1 MVLVRS
7 QDLSTLK
14 RVTWGGAIVNVIL
27 SVLKIVVGYILQS
40 QTIVADGIHSL
51 SDLISDAAILVGAR
65 FWSAPP
71 DADHPYGH
79 ARLENL
85 VTAFIGAILC
95 AVAIGIGYDAIGSF
109 MQQEQ
114 EAVLNPGFLGI
125 VVVAGSLVAK
135 EVLYR
140 WTVYH
145 AKRIHS
151 AVLHANAWHHRSDAL
166 SSVPALIA
174 IVLAAINPDWYF
186 IDAIGALVISGMLL
200 VMGGRIL
207 LKAFSELVD
216 KGPSPETCAQLAS
229 LALQVEGVCDA
240 HAIRARQFGSGL
252 IVDLHIEVDPDMS
265 VRLAHGISEE
275 VQKKLVEDGP
285 NIREVIVHIEPKGEG

>member
-1 MVLVRS
+1 MVVVRS

-14 RVTWGGAIVNVIL
+14 RVTWVGAIVNVVL
-27 SVLKIVVGYILQS
+27 SVLKLVVGYLLRS
-40 QTIVADGIHSL
+40 QTMIADGIHSL
-51 SDLISDAAILVGAR
+51 SDLISDVAILVGAR

-85 VTAFIGAILC
+85 VTAFIGALLC
-95 AVAIGIGYDAIGSF
+95 AVAVGIGYDAIGSF
-109 MQQEQ
+109 MQQET
-114 EAVLNPGFLGI
+114 ALRAGFWGI
-125 VVVAGSLVAK
+125 IVTAGSLVVK
-135 EVLYR
+135 EVLYQ

-200 VMGGRIL
+200 VMGGKIL
-207 LKAFSELVD
+207 LKAFSELID

-240 HAIRARQFGSGL
+240 HAIRARQFGSSL

-265 VRLAHGISEE
+265 VRVAHDISEA
-275 VQKKLVEDGP
+275 VQKKLVDDGP
-285 NIREVIVHIEPKGEG
+285 NIHEVIVHIEPKGEG